1 MVDSSPSCLAPMIDT
16 GLGSEPE
23 AGTVLRMQ
31 SYFEGPE
38 HSTNGDIKRKS
49 EDREPSLESESTTD
63 LMETLA
69 PRRMVESTSWEHMG
83 TRRVYSDIIGCP
95 GSQHVEVR
103 EVKQQGTC
111 SPRPHSGIQDSS
123 ARRMISTHD
132 SHEPRSLN
140 RGLFNRQWSHVSAG
154 PDAIEARRRSSFSRQ
169 LRGFRGESQD
179 SLASLASEPASYSNK
194 LYLSSDIWLT
204 EKKLDSVEGDIKK
217 REEEKIRRRGKP
229 RRDVHDVF
237 GRESESQNFSSRLV
251 GLLWSNPVTSNP
263 AAPSRATAGK
273 KDSHRRGRTE
283 RRRNGPERG
292 ALGADG
298 KFAPKASCHLSD
310 NMPGALP
317 HVNSTGPSRESPA
330 PTQDELEF
338 IELQNRSQR
347 QRGYYV
353 KELAR
358 KADPVRW
365 YRRHVM
371 KRAERFDIY

>member
-1 MVDSSPSCLAPMIDT
+1 MANSDLS
-16 GLGSEPE
+16 SEPE
-23 AGTVLRMQ
+23 AGTVQRMQ
-31 SYFEGPE
+31 SYFEEPE
-38 HSTNGDIKRKS
+38 RSTSSDAKERND
-49 EDREPSLESESTTD
+49 DREPSLESQSTTD
-63 LMETLA
+63 LMETLM
-69 PRRMVESTSWEHMG
+69 PRHIIESTSWEHRG
-83 TRRVYSDIIGCP
+83 TRRVHSDVARLGCP
-95 GSQHVEVR
+95 GSQRVEVR
-103 EVKQQGTC
+103 EVKDQGPC
-111 SPRPHSGIQDSS
+111 DQRLHLGNHGGSS
-123 ARRMISTHD
+123 RRIMSTHD

-140 RGLFNRQWSHVSAG
+140 RGLFSRQWSHVSAG
-154 PDAIEARRRSSFSRQ
+154 PDANETRRRSSFSRQ
-169 LRGFRGESQD
+169 LRSFRGESQD

-263 AAPSRATAGK
+263 AVPSRGNAGR
-273 KDSHRRGRTE
+273 KDSHRKGRAE

-292 ALGADG
+292 ALGTDG
-298 KFAPKASCHLSD
+298 KFAPKAAYHLSD
-310 NMPGALP
+310 NMPGTLP
-317 HVNSTGPSRESPA
+317 HVQSTAQAGGSTG

-338 IELQNRSQR
+338 IELQNTSHR

-365 YRRHVM
+365 YRRHVL